1 MNPTIYFLIC
11 MILPSLIL
19 QFARTNLTTA
29 IMIDS
34 NNASNSGSRSR
45 DGRRLAAKKTAV
57 VAASDIQSL
66 TQRALDVLE
75 ERVAAAPSSS
85 AAASGDSDDND
96 RRRQRQQVYIALV
109 GAPGSGKSTI
119 AQNVVEALNEYQNDP
134 HFSVVIPMDGY
145 HIPQAELKKMVGKLG
160 STFIDGGDDIEATTS
175 GETTMTFDDLMKRRG
190 APWSF
195 DPKSLYRDLESAREK
210 GEGCFPLYDRSI
222 SDPVPDQISVTKEHR
237 IIFCEGN
244 YLIAFD
250 DPDWKPLEKFWDAR
264 WLIDVPEAELKERLV
279 KRHLKNWNSVKV
291 QRFGEG
297 RKGAEA
303 KTEFIDLKNARWVYQ
318 MSREH
323 ADFIINNN

>member
-1 MNPTIYFLIC
+1 MNPIINFLIFV
-11 MILPSLIL
+11 ILPSLML
-19 QFARTNLTTA
+19 QFAGINMTTA
-29 IMIDS
+29 IMIDDN
-34 NNASNSGSRSR
+34 NNASNSGSRSH
-45 DGRRLAAKKTAV
+45 DGRRRIAAQKTVV

-75 ERVAAAPSSS
+75 ERVAAAAS
-85 AAASGDSDDND
+85 AGDDVKN
-96 RRRQRQQVYIALV
+96 RRRQQLQQVYIALV

-134 HFSVVIPMDGY
+134 NFSVVIPMDGY
-145 HIPQAELKKMVGKLG
+145 HIPQSELKETVGKIG
-160 STFIDGGDDIEATTS
+160 SRFIDGDDTS
-175 GETTMTFDDLMKRRG
+175 GETSVTFADIMKRRG
-190 APWSF
+190 APWTF
-195 DPKSLYRDLESAREK
+195 DPKRLYRDLESAREK

-237 IIFCEGN
+237 IIVCEGN

-250 DPDWKPLEKFWDAR
+250 DLDWKPLEKFWDAR

-291 QRFGEG
+291 QLFGEG

-323 ADFIINNN
+323 ADFIIDNN